1 MDREPSSMMPPGLPG
16 STALSHQRP
25 EEEARLGMSITLD
38 AMSRAS
44 FGDMRYTGDGPAA
57 GLAAGEIAETSLEA
71 RVRPRQARIAGVGVY
86 EPIEPERAKLAAL
99 LHCEADEVEGV
110 TPGDGMA
117 GTSQDQPAT
126 RTAPRTGEQMPCA

>member
-25 EEEARLGMSITLD
+25 EEEARLGMSITL
-38 AMSRAS
+38 
-44 FGDMRYTGDGPAA
+44 GGDGPAA

-86 EPIEPERAKLAAL
+86 EPMEPERAKLAAL

-110 TPGDGMA
+110 TPGAGMA
-117 GTSQDQPAT
+117 ETSQDQPAT

>member
-1 MDREPSSMMPPGLPG
+1 MPEPDLLWTSNPALNDR
-16 STALSHQRP
+16 
-25 EEEARLGMSITLD
+25 
-38 AMSRAS
+38 
-44 FGDMRYTGDGPAA
+44 
-57 GLAAGEIAETSLEA
+57 
-71 RVRPRQARIAGVGVY
+71 GVY
-86 EPIEPERAKLAAL
+86 EPMEPEREKLAAL